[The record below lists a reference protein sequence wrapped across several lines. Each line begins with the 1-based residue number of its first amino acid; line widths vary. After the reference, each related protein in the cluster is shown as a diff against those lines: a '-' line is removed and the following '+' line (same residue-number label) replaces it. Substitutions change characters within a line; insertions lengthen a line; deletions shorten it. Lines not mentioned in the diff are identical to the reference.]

1 MFIYVFICSLYAD
14 TVSNTEHVVFND
26 VIVNNELNK
35 NMEDRVEAKVERELA
50 T

>member
-1 MFIYVFICSLYAD
+1 
-14 TVSNTEHVVFND
+14 VFND